1 MPSPS
6 YVDPLNGKLYP
17 LDIPRWCSDEGKPLL
32 VTPLP
37 GISRDEVERGTRSLW
52 RYRPAQ
58 PVEVRQPITMGE
70 GCRPAVETGWGV
82 LRPH

>member
-37 GISRDEVERGTRSLW
+37 GISRDEVERGTRSD
-52 RYRPAQ
+52 RKS
-58 PVEVRQPITMGE
+58 VV
-70 GCRPAVETGWGV
+70 
-82 LRPH
+82 